1 MKWWSSAEV
10 QAEFGQTIQITYGDE
25 YMWTTANVEAFAQL
39 PMDNAHK
46 QVVLEFAKNVVD
58 VARVP
63 GTYMLEREMSNAF
76 NSIVVDGDNARS
88 RIDEAVKVI
97 NREIDRKL
105 EEFGYTDSEGNTV
118 KDYVIPDI
126 ESIKVILGRN

>member
-1 MKWWSSAEV
+1 
-10 QAEFGQTIQITYGDE
+10 
-25 YMWTTANVEAFAQL
+25 
-39 PMDNAHK
+39 MDNAHK